1 MSTLLPLLV
10 AGISTGSVYAVA
22 GMGLTLTY
30 KTSGIFNFAQGAI
43 AAAAAYLFFVLRRE
57 PGMPLPLAFA
67 ITLLVFGVIG
77 GSVLELISRPLAD
90 VPIAQRIVASV
101 GLLVAIDGA
110 LLVIF

>member
-43 AAAAAYLFFVLRRE
+43 AAAAAYLFFVLRVE
-57 PGMPLPLAFA
+57 HGMPWPLAFA

-77 GSVLELISRPLAD
+77 GLGVWVGSRAPGGVPVRAAGGAPGGLVLRA
-90 VPIAQRIVASV
+90 R
-101 GLLVAIDGA
+101 GGA
-110 LLVIF
+110 LRA